1 MTYLQCA
8 GEKVLWMH
16 VKWRQ
21 SRLRLSSVL
30 PFSFKKEQKAMTLL
44 KGISLDVAWI
54 FLTLSFCGHKIHT
67 RPPWTL
73 GKRTPGL

>member
-30 PFSFKKEQKAMTLL
+30 EQKAMTLL

-73 GKRTPGL
+73 GKRMPGL